1 MANDDMTDN
10 TEQARMSWGE
20 FFGKEPPATTYEGAT
35 EQMARASKK
44 IDAVERFGVDV
55 KVEMKTR
62 DVFIEPKWG
71 NTWKDVASRAFDS
84 QKASGVAAFNDS
96 IDDRCENMDTWK
108 ECALDVLGYTK
119 FS

>member
-1 MANDDMTDN
+1 MACIMLNN
-10 TEQARMSWGE
+10 TEQARMSWSE
-20 FFGKEPPATTYEGAT
+20 FFGKEPPATTHEGAT

-44 IDAVERFGVDV
+44 IEGVERFGVDV

-62 DVFIEPKWG
+62 DVIMEPIGG
-71 NTWKDVASRAFDS
+71 NTWEDVATRAFAS

-96 IDDRCENMDTWK
+96 IDDRCENMNTWK
-108 ECALDVLGYTK
+108 ECAMDVLGYTS